1 MAGEAVEIVPGEG
14 SGEKL
19 AADGEGGAPPDAAQ
33 RVPSA
38 PGGIPGF
45 QYGIKDE
52 NARHG

>member
-33 RVPSA
+33 GVPSV
-38 PGGIPGF
+38 PGGIPRF
-45 QYGIKDE
+45 QDRVEDE
-52 NARHG
+52 DARHG